1 MIHNN
6 RWLYQYQLLPFI
18 QIHNRKAV
26 DNCIAED
33 IPEQF
38 IRKNQA
44 EVISVSIFEYD
55 EKLHMRLERQDAKE
69 EGRRKGRM
77 EGRINLIRTMA
88 SNGYS
93 AENISALFKGDQKL
107 VHDILSLSE
116 AHPDA
121 TDEIIYE
128 LWAAANA
135 TQ

>member
-33 IPEQF
+33 ILEQF

-55 EKLHMRLERQDAKE
+55 KELHMRLERQDAKE
-69 EGRRKGRM
+69 EGRM
-77 EGRINLIRTMA
+77 ESEYLTLIRQTRKMTA
-88 SNGYS
+88 NGRT
-93 AENISALFKGDQKL
+93 AEEIAKLLDADLDLIQHILALIKT
-107 VHDILSLSE
+107 
-116 AHPDA
+116 HPDA
-121 TDEIIYE
+121 TNEMIYE
-128 LWAAANA
+128 LWSAANA